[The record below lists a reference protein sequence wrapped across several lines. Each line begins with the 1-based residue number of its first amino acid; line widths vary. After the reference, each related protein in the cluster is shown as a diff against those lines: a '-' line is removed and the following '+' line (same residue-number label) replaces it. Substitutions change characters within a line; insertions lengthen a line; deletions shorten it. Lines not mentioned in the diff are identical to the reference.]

1 MKVLKDGCV
10 ALNSHDLDE
19 IAFYLFEAANYFDS
33 DDRSYYSER
42 ARDFAIKFK
51 EIYRKNPYSYHRD
64 DSQSDPIEFKP
75 IKSIDSADFPF

>member
-1 MKVLKDGCV
+1 MKELKDGCV
-10 ALNSHDLDE
+10 ALDSHDLDE

-33 DDRSYYSER
+33 DERPYYSEK

-64 DSQSDPIEFKP
+64 ESQSDPIEF
-75 IKSIDSADFPF
+75 